1 MARKAIP
8 TEDKTE
14 MPRKKT
20 TARATKRKAASSY
33 GEKASVRRDLE
44 TEKFPADYEDALYAY
59 VNAYLD
65 SIKDD
70 TARYTEK
77 VNAFAEYQEKRSTVP
92 VGGGHA
98 KTRTLKVDF
107 SDDGLVPLMEI
118 ADLNYCDLFDTVFA
132 SLIKEKRESSGYS
145 VVQSRQ
151 MTPDKEEL
159 QHICDFLADEEFKQL
174 QGLALEMSP
183 SFWNTPQARKWTP
196 TERAWTIAERKLP
209 ARTRGPMLPI
219 ELRTPGLEKA
229 LCDNHHG
236 TRIPIEDIP
245 AIAEYFHVSFHWLVM
260 GSDKIAATAKKPR
273 TESVLTAYCFMSE
286 AAKKDFLETARF
298 IAEKSISGKEV

>member
-8 TEDKTE
+8 TKDKIE
-14 MPRKKT
+14 VPKKKT
-20 TARATKRKAASSY
+20 TARATKRKTASSY
-33 GEKASVRRDLE
+33 VEKASVRRDLE
-44 TEKFPADYEDALYAY
+44 AEKFPADYEDALYAY

-70 TARYTEK
+70 TARYMK
-77 VNAFAEYQEKRSTVP
+77 KAAAFAEYQERRSTVP
-92 VGGGHA
+92 VGGGYA

-107 SDDGLVPLMEI
+107 SNEGLVPLMEI
-118 ADLNYCDLFDTVFA
+118 TDLNYCDLFDTVFA
-132 SLIKEKRESSGYS
+132 SLIKEKRESAGYS

-159 QHICDFLADEEFKQL
+159 QHICDFLADEEFKLL
-174 QGLALEMSP
+174 QRLAFEMSP
-183 SFWNTPQARKWTP
+183 SFWNTPQALKWTP
-196 TERAWTIAERKLP
+196 TERTWTVAERKLP

-219 ELRTPGLEKA
+219 ELKTPGLEKA
-229 LCDNHHG
+229 LRDNHHG

-245 AIAEYFHVSFHWLVM
+245 AVAEYFHVSFHWLVM

-298 IAEKSISGKEV
+298 IAQKSSAGKEA

>member
-77 VNAFAEYQEKRSTVP
+77 LTHSLNTRRNAAQFRSAADMRRQE
-92 VGGGHA
+92 
-98 KTRTLKVDF
+98 L
-107 SDDGLVPLMEI
+107 
-118 ADLNYCDLFDTVFA
+118 
-132 SLIKEKRESSGYS
+132 
-145 VVQSRQ
+145 
-151 MTPDKEEL
+151 
-159 QHICDFLADEEFKQL
+159 
-174 QGLALEMSP
+174 
-183 SFWNTPQARKWTP
+183 
-196 TERAWTIAERKLP
+196 
-209 ARTRGPMLPI
+209 
-219 ELRTPGLEKA
+219 
-229 LCDNHHG
+229 
-236 TRIPIEDIP
+236 
-245 AIAEYFHVSFHWLVM
+245 
-260 GSDKIAATAKKPR
+260 
-273 TESVLTAYCFMSE
+273 
-286 AAKKDFLETARF
+286 
-298 IAEKSISGKEV
+298 

>member
-1 MARKAIP
+1 
-8 TEDKTE
+8 
-14 MPRKKT
+14 MPRRKT
-20 TARATKRKAASSY
+20 KARATKRKAASSY
-33 GEKASVRRDLE
+33 REKAPVRRDLE

-70 TARYTEK
+70 TARYTKK
-77 VNAFAEYQEKRSTVP
+77 VAAFADYQERRSTVP

-132 SLIKEKRESSGYS
+132 SLIKEKRESAGYS

-159 QHICDFLADEEFKQL
+159 QYICDFLADEEFKRL
-174 QGLALEMSP
+174 QKLAFEMSP

-196 TERAWTIAERKLP
+196 TERTWTIAERKLP
-209 ARTRGPMLPI
+209 ARARGPMLPI
-219 ELRTPGLEKA
+219 ELKTPGLEKA
-229 LCDNHHG
+229 LRDNHHG

-245 AIAEYFHVSFHWLVM
+245 AIAEYFHVSIHWLVM
-260 GSDKIAATAKKPR
+260 GSDKISATAKKPR
-273 TESVLTAYCFMSE
+273 TESVLTAYCFVSE

-298 IAEKSISGKEV
+298 IAEKSSAGKEA

>member
-219 ELRTPGLEKA
+219 ELKTPGLEKA
-229 LCDNHHG
+229 LRDNHHG

-260 GSDKIAATAKKPR
+260 ALIK
-273 TESVLTAYCFMSE
+273 
-286 AAKKDFLETARF
+286 
-298 IAEKSISGKEV
+298 